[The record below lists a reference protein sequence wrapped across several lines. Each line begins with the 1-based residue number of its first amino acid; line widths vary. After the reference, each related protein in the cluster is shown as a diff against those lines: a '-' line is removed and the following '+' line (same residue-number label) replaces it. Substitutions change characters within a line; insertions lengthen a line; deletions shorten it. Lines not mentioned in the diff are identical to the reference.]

1 MTTEEAARVLKKMY
15 DDGMRTEKGW
25 ASIVLFC
32 IRYANDLSSL
42 SFREVLK
49 EAGISTNYDNC
60 SSLGRKLAEYVTV
73 VKDFP

>member
-1 MTTEEAARVLKKMY
+1 MSTEEAARILKNMY
-15 DDGMRTEKGW
+15 EDGMRTKKGW

-32 IRYANDLSSL
+32 IKYTDDLTNL

-49 EAGISTNYDNC
+49 EAGISQKYDNC

>member
-32 IRYANDLSSL
+32 IRYADDLSSL

-60 SSLGRKLAEYVTV
+60 SSLVPFQVNLDG
-73 VKDFP
+73 

>member
-1 MTTEEAARVLKKMY
+1 MSTEEAARILKKMY
-15 DDGMRTEKGW
+15 EDGMRTKKGW

-32 IRYANDLSSL
+32 IKYTNDLTNL

-49 EAGISTNYDNC
+49 EARISPKYDNC

>member
-1 MTTEEAARVLKKMY
+1 MTTEEAAGVLKKMY
-15 DDGMRTEKGW
+15 DDREGMGVDS
-25 ASIVLFC
+25 AD
-32 IRYANDLSSL
+32 DLSSL

>member
-1 MTTEEAARVLKKMY
+1 MVRRVAQEPGFGSVRRY
-15 DDGMRTEKGW
+15 SPRVGRHAHREGMGVDS
-25 ASIVLFC
+25 AD
-32 IRYANDLSSL
+32 DLSSL

>member
-1 MTTEEAARVLKKMY
+1 MTTEEAARILKEMY

-32 IRYANDLSSL
+32 IKYAADLTDL
-42 SFREVLK
+42 SFREVLE
-49 EAGISTNYDNC
+49 EAGISPNYDNC

>member
-32 IRYANDLSSL
+32 IRYAADLSSL

-60 SSLGRKLAEYVTV
+60 SSLEIRTETPILPKPS
-73 VKDFP
+73 FS